1 MHTLPWLG
9 GRYTPL
15 IELLCNALHDFVQ
28 IALHGTCSH
37 LFYLAQKNY
46 GSHFI

>member
-15 IELLCNALHDFVQ
+15 IELLWNALHDFVQ

-37 LFYLAQKNY
+37 LFYLAPNKN
-46 GSHFI
+46 GSHCI